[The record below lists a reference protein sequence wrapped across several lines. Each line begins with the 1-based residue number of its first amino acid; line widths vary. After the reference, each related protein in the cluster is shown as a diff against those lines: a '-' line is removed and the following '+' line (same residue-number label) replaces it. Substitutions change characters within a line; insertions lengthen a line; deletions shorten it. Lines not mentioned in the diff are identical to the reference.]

1 MGDGIHRA
9 GEGFVGKLRHPVGCT
24 PRARVKEGLLR
35 VGLFVALLGV
45 ASLALVA
52 TASAD
57 VVTNAGDALR
67 TGWYPNEG
75 SITPSLVSG
84 PTWGQLWSAPV
95 DGQVYAQPLLAPSGT
110 LIITTETDHVYGLN
124 PATGVSEWSDDLA
137 PNGPWDPADV
147 GCADIVPLRGST
159 ATPVIDTSTNTVY
172 MTHKTY
178 DDANHD
184 HAEWW
189 MDALNVASGQ
199 ERSGFP
205 VQLSGPADN
214 DASLTFDT
222 KNQDQ
227 RPGLLLMNGVVY
239 AGFGSL
245 CDTSPFQ
252 GWVFGVST
260 SGQIKARW
268 ASVTSGDG
276 GGVWQA
282 GVGLSSD
289 RSGSIL
295 LATGNGGAPSAP
307 ALGSSPPS
315 SCGEC
320 VIRLD
325 VQADGT
331 LKPVD
336 FFAPFDAAQLDQF
349 DSDFGSGG
357 VVGLPDQYFGTAS
370 VPHLAIAVGKE
381 GYVYLLNRDE
391 LGGYQQGTG
400 QGDQVVQ
407 RLGPSGAVFGRP
419 GVWPGDGGYL
429 YIPTSCCQNGGGNL
443 DVYQYG
449 QTASGDPSLSEVATS
464 SDVFGF
470 GSGSPVVT
478 SNGATSGSALVWIIW
493 AANRMGAGGQLR
505 AYDPIP
511 VNGQPVLRWS
521 APIGNATNYST
532 PGVGAGRLYVGTRD
546 GKVFAYG
553 SPVVSPLG
561 GSGLS
566 FPRTT
571 DGTSSAP
578 QTLTITANKDNVTI
592 NTLTSSDPSEF
603 RLGAPSQS
611 LPATLNTGQQIT
623 VPVTFGPNHP
633 GAIGGQV
640 TASTNAGDVP
650 FALSG
655 TGQVNGPSLAANT
668 AVLSLGG
675 TSVGGH
681 LTGSFVL
688 TNQGSQTLTIQGLHA
703 PAAPFSSP
711 DAPSSGTIDPGKSL
725 TVDISFDPTS
735 AGQFTPD
742 TYTIG
747 FDSTGGNVSVRL
759 SATAGTPG
767 DLQFSSQAIDFGP
780 TPVGTTATR
789 SFSITNAGGTPVH
802 INKSKPP
809 FGGAFAATTSLPEG
823 TSLAPGQTVTESV
836 TFSPTALGAAT
847 GAWSITG
854 DDTSGAHQVQFT
866 GTGAT
871 PSSGGGSGTTPP
883 PPVNKPS
890 LPLAPK
896 VVPRAASTARLGSIY
911 ITYTAKATGV
921 SHFVLQRAVVG
932 RRGAHGCVATT
943 ARNRTRPTCTRF
955 VTVKSF
961 THRAHAGAVRL
972 RLGAFVALR
981 TLVPGSYRLQSI
993 LLDSAGGKHTFDTS
1007 LRIITPRRHASR
1019 DIAPTIAPLGDVLRR
1034 LAALLSLF

>member
-1 MGDGIHRA
+1 MGCA
-9 GEGFVGKLRHPVGCT
+9 
-24 PRARVKEGLLR
+24 PRARVKERLLR
-35 VGLFVALLGV
+35 VGLVVALLGA
-45 ASLALVA
+45 ASFALAG
-52 TASAD
+52 TAWAD
-57 VVTNAGDALR
+57 GVTNANDTLR
-67 TGWYPNEG
+67 TGWYPDEG

-84 PTWGQLWSAPV
+84 STWGRLWSAPV

-110 LIITTETDHVYGLN
+110 LIITTETDHVYGLD
-124 PATGVSEWSDDLA
+124 PATGNQKWGQDLA

-147 GCADIVPLRGST
+147 GCSDLVPSRGST

-172 MTHKTY
+172 LTHKTY

-184 HAEWW
+184 HAVWW
-189 MDALNVASGQ
+189 MDALDVASGQ

-214 DASLTFDT
+214 DPSLTFGAED
-222 KNQDQ
+222 QDQ
-227 RPGLLLMNGVVY
+227 RAGLLLMNGVVY
-239 AGFGSL
+239 AGFGSV

-268 ASVTSGDG
+268 ASVTNGDG

-289 RSGSIL
+289 RPGSIL
-295 LATGNGGAPSAP
+295 LATGNGGAPSTPAP
-307 ALGSSPPS
+307 GSSPPS

-325 VQADGT
+325 VQPDGT

-357 VVGLPDQYFGTAS
+357 VEGLPDQYFGTAS

-381 GYVYLLNRDE
+381 GYVYLLNRDD

-400 QGDQVVQ
+400 QGDEVVQ

-449 QTASGDPSLSEVATS
+449 QTASGDPSLSEVASS

-478 SNGATSGSALVWIIW
+478 SNGTTSGSALVWIIW
-493 AANRMGAGGQLR
+493 AANRMGNGGQLR

-521 APIGNATNYST
+521 ASIGNATNYST

-546 GKVFAYG
+546 GKVLAYG
-553 SPVVSPLG
+553 SPVASPLG

-571 DGTSSAP
+571 IGSTDQ
-578 QTLTITANKDNVTI
+578 QTLTLTANRVVTI
-592 NTLTSSDPSEF
+592 NSLTSSDPSQF
-603 RLGAPSQS
+603 SLGTPSQS
-611 LPATLNTGQQIT
+611 LPATLSTGEQIS
-623 VPVTFGPNHP
+623 VPVTFRPNHP
-633 GAIGGQV
+633 GQIGGQV
-640 TASTNAGDVP
+640 TASTNAGDVS
-650 FALSG
+650 FSLSG
-655 TGQVNGPSLAANT
+655 SGQVNGPSLAAST

-703 PAAPFSSP
+703 PGAPFSST
-711 DAPSSGTIDPGKSL
+711 DAPSSGTIDPGKSIS
-725 TVDISFDPTS
+725 VDISFDPTS
-735 AGQFTPD
+735 PGQFTPD
-742 TYTIG
+742 KYTIG
-747 FDSTGGNVSVRL
+747 FDSTGGPVSVGL

-767 DLQFSSQAIDFGP
+767 DLQFSSQAIDFGA

-789 SFSITNAGGTPVH
+789 SFTITNAGGTAVH

-823 TSLAPGQTVTESV
+823 TSLAPGQTVTETV
-836 TFSPTALGAAT
+836 TFSPTAIGAASSV
-847 GAWSITG
+847 WPITG
-854 DDTSGAHQVQFT
+854 DDTTGAHQVQLS
-866 GTGAT
+866 GTGVI
-871 PSSGGGSGTTPP
+871 PSTGGGTGTTPP
-883 PPVNKPS
+883 PPAKKPS
-890 LPLAPK
+890 LPVAPK
-896 VVPRAASTARLGSIY
+896 LVPGVASTSHLRSIY
-911 ITYTAKATGV
+911 ITYTAKAAGV

-932 RRGAHGCVATT
+932 RRSGHGCVATT
-943 ARNRTRPTCTRF
+943 ARNRSRRTCTRY

-961 THRAHAGAVRL
+961 THRDHAGAVRL

-993 LLDSAGGKHTFDTS
+993 LLDSAGGKHAFNST
-1007 LRIITPRRHASR
+1007 LRIILPPRRHTTR
-1019 DIAPTIAPLGDVLRR
+1019 DVAPALAPIGELVRQLG
-1034 LAALLSLF
+1034 ALLSLM